1 MRFWKQF
8 CYFLDSPEKAFY
20 GCATTVAQQLIIGRS
35 TASFFIFHSLRVT
48 SMRDLFKSVAI
59 MKERFTS
66 IWTQDA
72 CMGYTSLLSH
82 LSKVKAIILT
92 QPDQQRKQACRV
104 PQLGND
110 GITHRANLRTSWH
123 GGGKTSQE
131 ANKDQNL
138 GSLHHCC
145 LPRCCQSWGIGKKA
159 SLKKLIQF
167 RATSES

>member
-1 MRFWKQF
+1 
-8 CYFLDSPEKAFY
+8 
-20 GCATTVAQQLIIGRS
+20 
-35 TASFFIFHSLRVT
+35 
-48 SMRDLFKSVAI
+48 MRDLFKSVAI

-82 LSKVKAIILT
+82 LSKVKTIILT

-110 GITHRANLRTSWH
+110 GITHCANLWTSWH

-138 GSLHHCC
+138 GSLHHCR
-145 LPRCCQSWGIGKKA
+145 LPRCCQSWGIGKKQVWKSWSNSVQLQSRSALTMFCSEVDIA
-159 SLKKLIQF
+159 S
-167 RATSES
+167 RWVSETLVAVAKDLVVAVVLGAS